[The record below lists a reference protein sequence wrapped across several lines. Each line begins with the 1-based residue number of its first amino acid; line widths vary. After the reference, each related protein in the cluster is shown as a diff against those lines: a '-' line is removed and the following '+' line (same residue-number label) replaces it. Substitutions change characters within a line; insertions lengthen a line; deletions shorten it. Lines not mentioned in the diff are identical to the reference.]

1 MGPENPAI
9 AESGGYEDA
18 GREAM
23 AAGYRRD
30 PGARGCPILRK
41 RKEQNIARL
50 PASRHRGDGRQLIDG
65 LDIVADSRELGVDP
79 AGKTVQ
85 AGDGDER
92 DQGRDQS
99 VFDQILAGLIVQ
111 KVLQKLFHYPVLLN
125 DSQRVRS

>member
-1 MGPENPAI
+1 VP
-9 AESGGYEDA
+9 
-18 GREAM
+18 
-23 AAGYRRD
+23 D
-30 PGARGCPILRK
+30 PSETE
-41 RKEQNIARL
+41 EQNIARL